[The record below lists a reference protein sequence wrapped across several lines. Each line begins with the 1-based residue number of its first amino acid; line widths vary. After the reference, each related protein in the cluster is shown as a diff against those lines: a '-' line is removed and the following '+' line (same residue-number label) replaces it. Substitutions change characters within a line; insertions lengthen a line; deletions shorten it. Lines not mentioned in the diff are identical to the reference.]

1 MACVWKH
8 AANCRLASM
17 AITSPFEDVL
27 RKLDWVLARCIR
39 DDRSLQIGSW
49 LGGSPLPSLT
59 SVLFLLRMEA
69 AYRISFLAL
78 LPFRP
83 GVVVLGVGMGD
94 GLTRPQLSAVSTNQE
109 MNLSVSSLF
118 WTHLLDRKSGAIWN
132 GLRSLRVGLL

>member
-1 MACVWKH
+1 
-8 AANCRLASM
+8 M

-78 LPFRP
+78 PFRL

-94 GLTRPQLSAVSTNQE
+94 GLTRPQFSAVSTNQE
-109 MNLSVSSLF
+109 MNLSVSSSY
-118 WTHLLDRKSGAIWN
+118 WTHLSDRKSGAIWN
-132 GLRSLRVGLL
+132 GLRTLRVGLL